1 MKQKLY
7 LCSATCSTILEIISF
22 AATTFAASEEEA
34 IGKIIAANEKRFP
47 PADGWG
53 PIKVVADEITPALI
67 DKAYILLHGSELKA
81 ENAKLRLWLRGE
93 LGITDEMIDEALAS
107 DEEEA

>member
-1 MKQKLY
+1 
-7 LCSATCSTILEIISF
+7 
-22 AATTFAASEEEA
+22 
-34 IGKIIAANEKRFP
+34 
-47 PADGWG
+47 
-53 PIKVVADEITPALI
+53 LI

-107 DEEEA
+107 DEEDAS